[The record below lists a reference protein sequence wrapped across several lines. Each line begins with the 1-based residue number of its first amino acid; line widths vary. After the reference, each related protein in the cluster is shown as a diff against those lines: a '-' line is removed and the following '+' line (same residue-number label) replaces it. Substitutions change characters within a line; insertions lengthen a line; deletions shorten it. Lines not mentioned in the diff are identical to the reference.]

1 MGLPSAAEAK
11 QLLKSF
17 TSERPRPREGKT
29 KQTEW
34 PAAASGRKRNTCKR
48 ERILHLQNKN
58 RMLGLKSIEGCKGV
72 RKVDGKSKRL
82 GTVVCA
88 CYRKKGQ
95 CKELS
100 IKKKKL
106 LDLVHRPGI
115 PGTWEVQAGGSQIQE
130 LPGLQSGFKTKVGNL
145 VRPCLEQAKIKSS

>member
-48 ERILHLQNKN
+48 DRILHLQNKN

-82 GTVVCA
+82 GTVVRA

-100 IKKKKL
+100 IKKKKIA
-106 LDLVHRPGI
+106 RPSA
-115 PGTWEVQAGGSQIQE
+115 QAWNPRHLGGSSRRITDSRAAWAAEWIQDQ
-130 LPGLQSGFKTKVGNL
+130 GGQSSKTLSRTSQN
-145 VRPCLEQAKIKSS
+145 